1 MKKKKLVNAVGVVL
15 DEYLFQELVRVT
27 DELEV
32 SKSEFIRKLIE
43 KDFERECVEQESSD
57 EKASPMEDAAINL
70 GPIRGRNNNE

>member
-43 KDFERECVEQESSD
+43 KEFERECVEQASSG

-70 GPIRGRNNNE
+70 APIRGRNNNE

>member
-43 KDFERECVEQESSD
+43 KEFERERVEQESSD

-70 GPIRGRNNNE
+70 VPIRGRNNND